1 MKTLFSMGFLAAM
14 VLLATAD
21 ATAQRNGDARSSG
34 RSGSGRSGV
43 SSSNGVINYQ
53 DNSSRNTLKTERDD
67 RKKKAEEEAKKK
79 AEEDRRRKE
88 REEREKRW
96 NEMRNG
102 NNNNNNRNTQSQNR
116 GTSGSQTAKG
126 GNGRASKPDNKGGST
141 DPTTRE
147 VTEVMLDAVKT
158 RTVQFDPAEAA
169 TQPGMLMLNSPRYDG
184 SQRIRA
190 GEKPIVEPL

>member
-1 MKTLFSMGFLAAM
+1 MKTLFFMGFLAVM
-14 VLLATAD
+14 VLLGTAD
-21 ATAQRNGDARSSG
+21 ATAQRNGDVRSSG
-34 RSGSGRSGV
+34 RGSSGRGGV
-43 SSSNGVINYQ
+43 SNNNGVINYQ
-53 DNSSRNTLKTERDD
+53 DNSSRSTLKTERDE

-102 NNNNNNRNTQSQNR
+102 NNNRNTQSNSR
-116 GTSGSQTAKG
+116 STSGSKTAKG
-126 GNGRASKPDNKGGST
+126 GNSRASKPDNKGGST

-169 TQPGMLMLNSPRYDG
+169 TQPGMLMLNSPRFDG
-184 SQRIRA
+184 TQRVRA